1 MKHLEELF
9 LGVTI
14 STAARPISWLSR
26 KQETENVSSTFF
38 CIWRL
43 KPSSNFCHWSCFRRM
58 SRTSKIRVEVFAS
71 CAIKINHPWSNE
83 SHTKPKVSKLRANV
97 FCPCCDNKVGFAPNS
112 ISKHPFVGK
121 ILEGPFKDTL
131 LRRKRKLPSCQLDSY
146 PRPVMSCALCR
157 SVLTQ
162 RQ

>member
-1 MKHLEELF
+1 MDGKINQLLVGIENNPSRAIYGQTLSVWGEKTF
-9 LGVTI
+9 MTSWSIWKNYFKGVTI

-83 SHTKPKVSKLRANV
+83 SHTKPKVSKLRTNV
-97 FCPCCDNKVGFAPNS
+97 FCPCCAYKVGFAPNS
-112 ISKHPFVGK
+112 TSKHPFVGK
-121 ILEGPFKDTL
+121 VLEGP
-131 LRRKRKLPSCQLDSY
+131 
-146 PRPVMSCALCR
+146 V
-157 SVLTQ
+157 
-162 RQ
+162 